1 VSYLRRSSP
10 LHAARASIAAGYCAA
25 LVLAALLTNQPLI
38 LGAVGLATA
47 LAAAGAGVGRRVA
60 HSLYFSVPMVVLV
73 VVVNALVSR
82 NGLTVLAR
90 FGDWGPF
97 GQVDP
102 TLEAVCYGAV
112 IGLELAVIVAVCA
125 LAGATVDPDEVLRS
139 LRRVSFSSALTASL
153 ATRMVPLLAAD
164 AGRIGEAQ
172 RSRVHG
178 ASRAAIMRAITTNAL
193 DRALDVAA
201 TLEVRGYGAARRPP
215 RIARPVSRHDAAF
228 GAAGGLIAVLA
239 LLAAVFRLAAFRFY
253 PTVSGRF
260 GATQFLVAAAF
271 VVLAVAPFL
280 ERRGTQR

>member
-10 LHAARASIAAGYCAA
+10 LHAARASIATAYCAA
-25 LVLAALLTNQPLI
+25 LVLAALLTHQPLI
-38 LGAVGLATA
+38 LGAIGLATA

-60 HSLYFSVPMVVLV
+60 RSLYFSGPMVVLV

-90 FGDWGPF
+90 FGDWGPL

-125 LAGATVDPDEVLRS
+125 LASATVDPDEVLRS
-139 LRRVSFSSALTASL
+139 LRRVSFSSGL

-164 AGRIGEAQ
+164 AQRIGEAQ

-178 ASRAAIMRAITTNAL
+178 ASRGAIMRAITTNAL

-215 RIARPVSRHDAAF
+215 RVARPVSRHDVAF
-228 GAAGGLIAVLA
+228 GFAGGLIAVLA
-239 LLAAVFRLAAFRFY
+239 CCVSVLRLAALRFY

-260 GATQFLVAAAF
+260 GVAQLLVAAGF
-271 VVLAVAPFL
+271 VVLAVLPFL
-280 ERRGTQR
+280 ERRGIEP

>member
-1 VSYLRRSSP
+1 MSYLPRSSP
-10 LHAARASIAAGYCAA
+10 LHAARASIAAAYCAA
-25 LVLAALLTNQPLI
+25 LILAALLTHQPLI
-38 LGAVGLATA
+38 LGALGLATA

-60 HSLYFSVPMVVLV
+60 RSLYFSVPMLLLV
-73 VVVNALVSR
+73 VVVNSLISR

-90 FGDWGPF
+90 FGDWGPL

-125 LAGATVDPDEVLRS
+125 LASATVDPDEVLRS
-139 LRRVSFSSALTASL
+139 LRRVSFSSALTATL

-164 AGRIGEAQ
+164 AQRIGEAQ
-172 RSRVHG
+172 RSRIHG

-215 RIARPVSRHDAAF
+215 RVGRPVSRHDLAF
-228 GAAGGLIAVLA
+228 GFASGLIAVLA
-239 LLAAVFRLAAFRFY
+239 FLVLVLHLAAFRFY
-253 PTVSGRF
+253 PMVVGRF
-260 GATQFLVAAAF
+260 GVTQLLVAGGF
-271 VVLAVAPFL
+271 VVLALAPFL
-280 ERRGTQR
+280 E